1 MELRFFDQGSR
12 GAQYLFMPKEGTHW
26 LVAERLGAVLE
37 GSVAG
42 ASAANY
48 PHIRAFG
55 AIYPDIIFYLP
66 DDGTELTLAH
76 RYHGEGGE
84 DTYDLVRR
92 AVSFI
97 AEPAHPNPWWSFV
110 VGLVSHIVADQTFHP
125 LVYYLTGNDEAQ
137 DMNLRIRAIA
147 AHRKWEA
154 LMDLFFVGRGS
165 MRKNGYRTWW
175 HHWNCPYLRS

>member
-1 MELRFFDQGSR
+1 
-12 GAQYLFMPKEGTHW
+12 MPKEGTHW